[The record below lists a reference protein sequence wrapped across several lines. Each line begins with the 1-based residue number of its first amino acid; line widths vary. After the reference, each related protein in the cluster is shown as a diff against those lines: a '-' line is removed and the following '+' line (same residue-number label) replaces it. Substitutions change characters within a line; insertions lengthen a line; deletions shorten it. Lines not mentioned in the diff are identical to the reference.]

1 MATAFGSFI
10 DVESSPSSSVAYA
23 VPAAP
28 HKAFPKD
35 YHSVPLPRSPDD
47 LDLENIQ
54 WGTGN
59 GNHREPGRAATS
71 GTQTPRTPND
81 LEMSRPGSPTGNELY
96 GVDALQSFSNP
107 PMNRFRMVAV
117 SLLNF
122 TSGLSD
128 SAPGALIPY
137 IEKYVSDHICNI

>member
-35 YHSVPLPRSPDD
+35 YHSIPLPRSPDD

-54 WGTGN
+54 FP
-59 GNHREPGRAATS
+59 RLRAGPAK
-71 GTQTPRTPND
+71 
-81 LEMSRPGSPTGNELY
+81 
-96 GVDALQSFSNP
+96 ALGFL
-107 PMNRFRMVAV
+107 AH
-117 SLLNF
+117 
-122 TSGLSD
+122 
-128 SAPGALIPY
+128 
-137 IEKYVSDHICNI
+137 E